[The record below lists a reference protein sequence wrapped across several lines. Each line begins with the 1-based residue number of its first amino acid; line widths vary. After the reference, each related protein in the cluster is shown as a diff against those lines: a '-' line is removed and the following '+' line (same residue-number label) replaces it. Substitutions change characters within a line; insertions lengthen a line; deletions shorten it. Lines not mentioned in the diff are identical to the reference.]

1 MEVTITVEILTG
13 AFHLAGKHFL
23 IMRGK
28 EGKMKPTQL
37 SKSREYKVIYLYK
50 WIHAYF
56 SYLNTRGLLHNHFT
70 Q

>member
-13 AFHLAGKHFL
+13 AFHLAGNHFR

-37 SKSREYKVIYLYK
+37 SKMIALKVLYTVQLFEYLCSLC
-50 WIHAYF
+50 F
-56 SYLNTRGLLHNHFT
+56 L